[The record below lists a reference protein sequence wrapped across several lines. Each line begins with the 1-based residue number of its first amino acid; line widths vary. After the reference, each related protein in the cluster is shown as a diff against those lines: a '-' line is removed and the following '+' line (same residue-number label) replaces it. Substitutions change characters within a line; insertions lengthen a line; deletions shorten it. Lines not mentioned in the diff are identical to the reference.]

1 VSRPI
6 DGDEET
12 MATKEMAIK
21 SAPVPAERRAWPTL
35 QPWIT
40 TVARLGLA
48 AVLAYAGW
56 AKATEPPALQKLAV
70 SAYQILPD
78 SLVAPVGYGLPIVE
92 LVLAALLVAGFGT
105 RFSGAFAGLLMIV
118 FIGGIISVWSRGL
131 SIDCGCF
138 GNGGAVAKG
147 QTRYLQEILRDT
159 GFLAL
164 AAWITAFPRSKFAL
178 DRLLGLYKD

>member
-1 VSRPI
+1 MAI
-6 DGDEET
+6 KET
-12 MATKEMAIK
+12 MAIEDAAVPDAGGAWTKA
-21 SAPVPAERRAWPTL
+21 

-40 TVARLGLA
+40 TAGRVGLA
-48 AVLAYAGW
+48 GVLGYAGW
-56 AKATEPPALQKLAV
+56 AKVTEPPALQKLAV
-70 SAYQILPD
+70 SSYQILPD
-78 SLVAPVGYGLPIVE
+78 SLVAPVGFGLPILE
-92 LVLAALLVAGFGT
+92 LVLAVLLLLGFGT
-105 RFSGAFAGLLMIV
+105 RFTGAFSGLLMII

-138 GNGGAVAKG
+138 GSGGAVEQG

-164 AAWITAFPRSKFAL
+164 AAWITAFPRSKLAL